1 MHQNPRH
8 ATGALVRRPL
18 MSDRKPNRNTA
29 TIQTGSF
36 NPVEFLM
43 AKAYRGVSYVDAHHS
58 APAQSS
64 EDKRLS
70 YRGVPHVHIHN
81 LDLSHGSEVR
91 QFVYRGQRYRR

>member
-1 MHQNPRH
+1 MNNLEPIRNATAIQN
-8 ATGALVRRPL
+8 
-18 MSDRKPNRNTA
+18 
-29 TIQTGSF
+29 GSF
-36 NPVEFLM
+36 DPVEFLM

-81 LDLSHGSEVR
+81 LELRHGGEVR
-91 QFVYRGQRYRR
+91 QLVYRGQHYRR

>member
-18 MSDRKPNRNTA
+18 MNDRKPNRNTTA
-29 TIQTGSF
+29 IKSGIY

-43 AKAYRGVSYVDAHHS
+43 AKAYRGVSYVDAHYS